1 MYTPDT
7 RKPLEVMELYYLDY
21 GDGCMPMSKLTQL
34 YTLNMYSFLYI
45 NSTSIKLFNKNIQ
58 IGKEEVKL
66 SLFADEVIVYV
77 ENPKESIKEKLPEL
91 ISEFNN
97 IIVCLLSIYCL

>member
-1 MYTPDT
+1 MH
-7 RKPLEVMELYYLDY
+7 
-21 GDGCMPMSKLTQL
+21 MSKLIKL
-34 YTLNMYSFLYI
+34 YTLNMCSFLYI
-45 NSTSIKLFNKNIQ
+45 NSTSIKLFNKNIR

-66 SLFADEVIVYV
+66 SLFADEMIVYV
-77 ENPKESIKEKLPEL
+77 ENPKESIKEKLLEL